1 MKLQKIAKLELTPP
15 HIKKTDCGYVD
26 HSHFPSLRSSGLQQE
41 WISAPSSSA
50 GSRTVVTAV
59 ASADGTAPAAG
70 SVQLL
75 NTFWNIYRTKDNKW
89 YAFKVILSHW
99 PFIILKCAISNKK
112 NNSFS
117 YWFSQN
123 RMHEMRDFTPVPFH
137 GASVHFLPVVEETI
151 GCARD
156 RNRGVQAQ
164 RFRYGQKQLTL
175 QL

>member
-1 MKLQKIAKLELTPP
+1 M
-15 HIKKTDCGYVD
+15 
-26 HSHFPSLRSSGLQQE
+26 
-41 WISAPSSSA
+41 
-50 GSRTVVTAV
+50 
-59 ASADGTAPAAG
+59 
-70 SVQLL
+70 
-75 NTFWNIYRTKDNKW
+75 
-89 YAFKVILSHW
+89 ILSHW

-112 NNSFS
+112 KTTIVFLID
-117 YWFSQN
+117 FPQN
-123 RMHEMRDFTPVPFH
+123 RMHEMSDFTPVPFH